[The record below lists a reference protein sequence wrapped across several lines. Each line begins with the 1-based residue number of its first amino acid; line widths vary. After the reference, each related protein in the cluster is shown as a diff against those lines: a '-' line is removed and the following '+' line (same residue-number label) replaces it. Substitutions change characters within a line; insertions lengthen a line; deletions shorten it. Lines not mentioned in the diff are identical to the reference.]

1 MDTVIANKYNEVL
14 STLDIDVSKKLE
26 GEYEVDEII
35 SSFGNYFFNK
45 MFLDITAIKDYKD
58 LKNLQKLSMSIDM
71 DKVIILLDKDDSISD
86 SNSFLSRLVD
96 MGIYNFTKDK
106 DSLMYL
112 YNNPNIY
119 RDVAYLQTEKNVTYD
134 EKNNNYE
141 KEEHSLKH
149 SGKII
154 GIKNVTD
161 SAGATTLTYLMKK
174 VLSEYY
180 SVMAFE
186 LENRNIIYFKD
197 NDCKSIKENE
207 LEDYLD
213 KYTSTDIFLIDL
225 DKSKKEHMC
234 SEVIYLV
241 EPTTIKLNELSMI
254 NPNIFKELE
263 GKKIVLNKSLLDDS
277 DVADFEVESKLKVFY
292 NMPPLN
298 DKKDISNEVLPLLEK
313 LELVKSVPEEEQVV
327 EKKSLFNLF
336 KMK

>member
-292 NMPPLN
+292 NMIRIKGCIP
-298 DKKDISNEVLPLLEK
+298 IGRS
-313 LELVKSVPEEEQVV
+313 
-327 EKKSLFNLF
+327 
-336 KMK
+336 